1 MLAGARNVAFG
12 ATIVMAGLFAV
23 MLAERAWVVLIQIVL
38 SLPPPD
44 DPFGLFDVPDPWSSI
59 EALASGYTQS
69 LIGVALMI
77 WLVGRMV
84 RRASK
89 SITAGR

>member
-1 MLAGARNVAFG
+1 MLAGVRNVAFG

-23 MLAERAWVVLIQIVL
+23 MLAERACIILFQIVL
-38 SLPPPD
+38 DLPPPD
-44 DPFGLFDVPDPWSSI
+44 APVIFDVPDPWSSI
-59 EALASGYTQS
+59 EALASGYTGS
-69 LIGVALMI
+69 LIGVTVMT

-89 SITAGR
+89 SIAAGR